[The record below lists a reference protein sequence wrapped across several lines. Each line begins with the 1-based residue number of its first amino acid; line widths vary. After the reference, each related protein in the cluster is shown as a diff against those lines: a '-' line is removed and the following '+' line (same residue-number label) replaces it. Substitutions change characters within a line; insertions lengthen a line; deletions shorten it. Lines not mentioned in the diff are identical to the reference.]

1 MSTIEKVK
9 KYFETIN
16 LNRYDLG
23 GCEIVEED
31 LKTIA
36 ERIDSGK
43 GSLED
48 VVDEYLYEIRDILD
62 EGIDDISE

>member
-31 LKTIA
+31 LEQSQRELILAREAWKT
-36 ERIDSGK
+36 
-43 GSLED
+43 L
-48 VVDEYLYEIRDILD
+48 
-62 EGIDDISE
+62 